1 MRPLLALALS
11 AVLALG
17 PAAALADPIDAD
29 PPQDKAFPAGLI
41 PLALPTHG
49 ATVNAVLYTAAGAG
63 QHPTVLLL
71 HGFPGFEGNL
81 DLARVLQRNGWNVLT
96 FHYRGNW
103 GSPGKYSFTHCIEDA
118 RAALAWL
125 HAPNPEVA
133 ARIDPGRIVVIGHSL
148 GGFTGAAA
156 AAGDPRVLGAV
167 LISAAPVGSIGY
179 LPRAA
184 AITVMEQNL
193 LNRQGLQT
201 IGDTTPEALADEAIS
216 NVKAWGWPQFAPG
229 LARRPLLVITSDDGF
244 GAADEALAK
253 SVESQPGAA
262 TVTRVHFAT
271 DHSYN
276 DQRVALERAVVGWID
291 GLPGAK
297 AR

>member
-1 MRPLLALALS
+1 MRPLLALALG
-11 AVLALG
+11 AMLALG
-17 PAAALADPIDAD
+17 PAAALANPLDVD
-29 PPQDKAFPAGLI
+29 PPQDKAAPAGLI

-49 ATVNAVLYTAAGAG
+49 ETVNAVLYTAAGAG

-81 DLARVLQRNGWNVLT
+81 DLARALQRDGWNVLT

-118 RAALAWL
+118 QAALLWL
-125 HAPNPEVA
+125 HAPSPEVA
-133 ARIDPGRIVVIGHSL
+133 ARIDPDRIVVIGHSL

-156 AAGDPRVLGAV
+156 AAGDPRVLGAA

-216 NVKAWGWPQFAPG
+216 KVKVWGWPQFAPG
-229 LARRPLLVITSDDGF
+229 LAKHPLLVITSEDGF
-244 GAADEALAK
+244 GSADEALAK
-253 SVESQPGAA
+253 AVETQPGAA
-262 TVTRVHFAT
+262 TVTRIHFAT

-276 DQRVALERAVVGWID
+276 DQRLALERAVIGWID

-297 AR
+297 PR